1 MVRKRIL
8 LYRSPD
14 GRRVNRLLLWRV
26 LSLSMLWEEV
36 TIGSSKKTISV
47 SAEVKVDIKITA
59 EVGFNNIC

>member
-1 MVRKRIL
+1 MVRKLIL

-26 LSLSMLWEEV
+26 LSLSMLWDKV
-36 TIGSSKKTISV
+36 TVGSSKKTLSV